1 MRDYLETVTRRVV
14 VYDGGMGATL
24 EQFDLTQEDY
34 GGLQGK
40 CHEALVLNRPDV
52 IEGVHASML
61 DAGAEVVETDTF
73 QGSRLKLEEW
83 GLADY
88 TVEVNTKAAEIARRA
103 AGEHRFVAGSIGPTG
118 YLPASDDSTLGQ
130 IRFGE
135 LVEVFAEQ
143 AAGLVDGGADLII
156 IETAQDILEVKA
168 AVFGAREAFKSTGRT
183 LPIHTSVSLLPNG
196 GKMLLGTDISAV
208 LCTLEALRVDV
219 IGLNCSTGPEDM
231 RDAIR
236 FLGEFCSVPVACIP
250 NAGLPLQG
258 PDGETIFPEQPGPLA
273 DALAEFV
280 ERYGVGVVGGCCGT
294 TPEHIRA
301 IVERV
306 RPAGGDTARGAN
318 GDTAPRTTAAGAAL
332 PTRAAP
338 PSAGGGAKG
347 STTLPT
353 RAVAPRPAPRP
364 PHLSSMIA
372 ATPLVQEPHP
382 TMVGERVNSQGS
394 RKAKQLLLAD
404 DYDGLV
410 QIAEDQVTGGA
421 HVLDTCV
428 ALTERSDE
436 DEQMRQV
443 VKRISLTQPAPIQV
457 DSTEPE
463 VIETALEQIPGRA
476 IVNSV
481 NLEAGRDKLDRV
493 VPLALAHGAALIA
506 LTIDEVGMAK
516 TAQRKVEIA
525 ERIRDLCCEEHGL
538 DPELLIF
545 DCLTFT
551 LTTGDEEWRPSAVE
565 TIEGIRRIKA
575 EIPHVKT
582 SLGVSNVSFG
592 VSPGARAVLNS
603 VFLHHCVQ
611 AGLDLAMV
619 NPNHITPY
627 SEISHEERKLAD
639 DLVFNRSEDALQHF
653 IEHFESKGETEAQ
666 TTANPTEGMEPEEAL
681 HFHILRRRK
690 EGVEDWI
697 DLSVEKIGAVP
708 TLNEVLLPAMKEVG
722 DKFGAGELILP
733 FVLQSA
739 EVMKRAVAQL
749 EKYLDKIEGYTK
761 GTVVLATVFGDVHD
775 IGKSLVNTILTNN
788 GYTVID
794 LGKQV
799 PIQTILDAAQEHEAT
814 AIGLSALLVSTSKQM
829 PACIQELHAKGL
841 QYPVLIG
848 GAAINRAFSFR
859 ALYPG
864 GKDSTEPY
872 APGVFYCKDAFEGLS
887 VMDQLIDEQAHTALL
902 EKLRAGATAF
912 REKGEEPVE
921 QGDLTD
927 SSVRSPARTDAP
939 VPTPPYWG
947 VREIPVDL
955 NAVYSHLDTHVLF
968 KLHWGGKGVKG
979 EAWRELVEENFRP
992 RLERMWAEA
1001 NGRLAGERPEEH
1013 ANGRT
1018 GASSKDAEETQAH
1031 APYLHPRALLGFF
1044 PCYAAG
1050 NDIVVLDPE
1059 DRATELT
1066 RFVCPRQPKGDR
1078 ICLADFFRSGVKVEG
1093 EGAKAGAAG
1102 AAAAAGSSSYL
1113 PPAELDVIAVQA
1125 VTVGSEV
1132 TELMAKLEAEGEFAE
1147 QLFVHGLGVQ
1157 TAEGLAEWLHHEA
1170 RAMLSIPATQGRRYS
1185 WGYPAVPEQSEHL
1198 KVEKLLDLGQIGMKI
1213 TDGYA
1218 PEPEQSTLALV
1229 AHHPQAIYFGTRQG
1243 RLLPDG
1249 SPDDL
1254 IKGSYRDPSL
1264 AGFDGVRELAD
1275 EDPPDGVVEGEDE
1288 PALAG

>member
-1 MRDYLETVTRRVV
+1 MRDYLKTVSQRVV

-61 DAGAEVVETDTF
+61 EAGAEVVETDTF
-73 QGSRLKLEEW
+73 QASRLKLDEW

-88 TVEVNTKAAEIARRA
+88 TVEVNTKAAEIARKA
-103 AGEHRFVAGSIGPTG
+103 AGENRFVAGSIGPTG
-118 YLPASDDSTLGQ
+118 FLPASDDPTLGQ

-143 AAGLVDGGADLII
+143 AAGLIDGGTDLII

-208 LCTLEALRVDV
+208 LCTLEALKVDV

-236 FLGEFCSVPVACIP
+236 FLGEYCTVPVACIP

-258 PDGETIFPEQPGPLA
+258 PDGETIFPERPEPLA
-273 DALAEFV
+273 EALREFV

-306 RPAGGDTARGAN
+306 GSAGSG
-318 GDTAPRTTAAGAAL
+318 TAASAAL
-332 PTRAAP
+332 PTRP
-338 PSAGGGAKG
+338 VG
-347 STTLPT
+347 
-353 RAVAPRPAPRP
+353 PRPAPRP
-364 PHLSSMIA
+364 GGRAPHLSSMIA
-372 ATPLVQEPHP
+372 ATPLVQEPRP

-394 RKAKQLLLAD
+394 RKAKELLLAD

-443 VKRISLTQPAPIQV
+443 VKRISLTQPAPIQI

-481 NLEAGRDKLDRV
+481 NLEAGREKLDRV

-525 ERIRDLCCEEHGL
+525 QRIRDLCCEEHGL

-627 SEISHEERKLAD
+627 SEISDEERELAD
-639 DLVFNRSEDALQHF
+639 DLVFNREEDALQHF
-653 IEHFESKGETEAQ
+653 IEHFESKGEEEAQ
-666 TTANPTEGMEPEEAL
+666 TSANPTEGMEPEEAL

-708 TLNEVLLPAMKEVG
+708 TLNNVLLPAMKEVG

-739 EVMKRAVAQL
+739 EVMKRAVARL

-788 GYTVID
+788 GYTVVD

-799 PIQTILDAAQEHEAT
+799 PIQTIVDAAQEHEAT

-841 QYPVLIG
+841 RYPVLIG

-872 APGVFYCKDAFEGLS
+872 EPGVFYCKDAFEGLS
-887 VMDQLIDEQAHTALL
+887 VMDQLIDEQAHAALL
-902 EKLRAGATAF
+902 EKLSAGAKAF

-927 SSVRSPARTDAP
+927 DSVRSPARTDAP

-955 NAVYSHLDTHVLF
+955 DAVYSHLDTHVLF

-979 EAWRELVEENFRP
+979 EAWRELVSENFRP
-992 RLERMWAEA
+992 RLERMWREQ
-1001 NGRLAGERPEEH
+1001 
-1013 ANGRT
+1013 
-1018 GASSKDAEETQAH
+1018 D
-1031 APYLHPRALLGFF
+1031 YLHPRALLGFF

-1078 ICLADFFRSGVKVEG
+1078 ICLADFFRPGERVG
-1093 EGAKAGAAG
+1093 EGATNAEAPGEGA
-1102 AAAAAGSSSYL
+1102 SYR

-1170 RAMLSIPATQGRRYS
+1170 REMLSIPAEQGRRYS

-1198 KVEKLLDLGQIGMKI
+1198 KVEKLLELGQIGMKI

-1218 PEPEQSTLALV
+1218 PEPEQSTLALI

-1264 AGFDGVRELAD
+1264 FGELAD
-1275 EDPPDGVVEGEDE
+1275 EDPPEGAVEDEDE
-1288 PALAG
+1288 PALTG

>member
-1 MRDYLETVTRRVV
+1 MSSQRDYLQAISERVV
-14 VYDGGMGATL
+14 LYDGGMGATL
-24 EQFDLTQEDY
+24 EQFELTSEDY

-52 IEGVHASML
+52 IEGVHALML
-61 DAGAEVVETDTF
+61 DAGAEVLETDTF
-73 QGSRLKLEEW
+73 QASRIKLEEW
-83 GLADY
+83 GLAEY
-88 TVEVNTKAAEIARRA
+88 TVEINTKAAEIARKA
-103 AGEHRFVAGSIGPTG
+103 AGESRFVAGSIGPTG
-118 YLPASDDSTLGQ
+118 YLPASEDPSLGQ

-135 LVEVFAEQ
+135 LVEVFSEQ
-143 AAGLVDGGADLII
+143 AAGLIDGGADLIV

-168 AVFGAREAFKSTGRT
+168 AVFGAREAFASTGRT

-208 LCTLEALRVDV
+208 LTTLEALKVDV

-236 FLGEFCSVPVACIP
+236 FLGEYCPVPVACIP

-258 PDGETIFPEQPGPLA
+258 PDGETIFPEQPEPLA
-273 DALAEFV
+273 DALREFV
-280 ERYGVGVVGGCCGT
+280 ERYGVGIVGGCCGT
-294 TPEHIRA
+294 TPAHIAA

-306 RPAGGDTARGAN
+306 AK
-318 GDTAPRTTAAGAAL
+318 
-332 PTRAAP
+332 RAAQ
-338 PSAGGGAKG
+338 
-347 STTLPT
+347 
-353 RAVAPRPAPRP
+353 PRPAPRA

-372 ATPLVQEPHP
+372 ATPLTQEPAP

-394 RKAKQLLLAD
+394 RKAKELLLAD
-404 DYDGLV
+404 DYDGLQ
-410 QIAEDQVTGGA
+410 QIAEDQVNGGA
-421 HVLDTCV
+421 HVLDLCV

-436 DEQMRQV
+436 DEQMRLV
-443 VKRISLTQPAPIQV
+443 AKKVSLTQPAPIQI

-463 VIETALEQIPGRA
+463 VIERALEQVPGRA

-481 NLEAGRDKLDRV
+481 NLEAGRAKLDRV
-493 VPLALAHGAALIA
+493 VPVALAHGAALIA

-516 TAQRKVEIA
+516 TARRKVEIA
-525 ERIRDLCCEEHGL
+525 KRIKELCCDEHGL

-565 TIEGIRRIKA
+565 TIAGIKA
-575 EIPHVKT
+575 IKQEIPQVKT

-603 VFLHHCVQ
+603 TFLHHCVQ

-627 SEISHEERKLAD
+627 SEISEAERELAD
-639 DLVFNRSEDALQHF
+639 DLVFNRREDALERF
-653 IEHFESKGETEAQ
+653 IAHFESKGEED
-666 TTANPTEGMEPEEAL
+666 TAGQGAADPTEGMEPEQAL

-690 EGVEDWI
+690 EGVEEWI
-697 DLSVEKIGAVP
+697 DKSVQKIGAVP

-739 EVMKRAVAQL
+739 EVMKKAVAQL
-749 EKYLDKIEGYTK
+749 ERYLDKIEGYTK

-799 PIQTILDAAQEHEAT
+799 PIQTIVDAAQEHEAT

-829 PACIQELHAKGL
+829 PACIQELHAKNL
-841 QYPVLIG
+841 DYPVLIG
-848 GAAINRAFSFR
+848 GAAINRAFGYR

-864 GKDSTEPY
+864 GKESEEVY
-872 APGVFYCKDAFEGLS
+872 EPGVFYCKDAFEGLA
-887 VMDQLIDEQAHTALL
+887 VMDQLIDADAHAALV

-912 REKGEEPVE
+912 RAKGEEPVE
-921 QGDLTD
+921 EVNLADD
-927 SSVRSPARTDAP
+927 SVRSPARTDAP
-939 VPTPPYWG
+939 VPTPPWWG
-947 VREIPVDL
+947 VKEVKVDL
-955 NAVYSHLDTHVLF
+955 DEVYKHLDTHVLF
-968 KLHWGGKGVKG
+968 KLHWGGRGVKG
-979 EAWRELVEENFRP
+979 EAWKKLLDDEFRP
-992 RLERMWAEA
+992 RLERMWREQ
-1001 NGRLAGERPEEH
+1001 
-1013 ANGRT
+1013 T
-1018 GASSKDAEETQAH
+1018 
-1031 APYLHPRALLGFF
+1031 YLHPRALLGFY
-1044 PCYAAG
+1044 PCYSDG
-1050 NDIVVLDPE
+1050 NDIVVLDPQ
-1059 DRATELT
+1059 DRESELT

-1078 ICLADFFRSGVKVEG
+1078 ICLADFYRPAIDG
-1093 EGAKAGAAG
+1093 KA
-1102 AAAAAGSSSYL
+1102 
-1113 PPAELDVIAVQA
+1113 PPELDVIAVQA
-1125 VTVGSEV
+1125 VTVGAEV
-1132 TELMAKLEAEGEFAE
+1132 TELMARLEAEGEFAE

-1157 TAEGLAEWLHHEA
+1157 TAEGLAEWLHYEA
-1170 RAMLSIPATQGRRYS
+1170 RNMLGIDATQGRRYS

-1198 KVEKLLDLGQIGMKI
+1198 KVQQLLKLGDIGMQI

-1218 PEPEQSTLALV
+1218 PDPEQSTLALI

-1249 SPDDL
+1249 SPDDV
-1254 IKGSYRDPSL
+1254 IKGSARDPSL
-1264 AGFDGVRELAD
+1264 FGELAD
-1275 EDPPDGVVEGEDE
+1275 EDPPDGVVEAEDE
-1288 PALAG
+1288 PAMAP